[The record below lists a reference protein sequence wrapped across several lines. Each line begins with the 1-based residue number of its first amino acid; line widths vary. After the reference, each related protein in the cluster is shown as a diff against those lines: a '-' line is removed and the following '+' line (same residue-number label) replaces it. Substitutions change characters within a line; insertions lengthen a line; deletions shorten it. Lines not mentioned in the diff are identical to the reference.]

1 MENIQRRL
9 NGNME
14 IKKLEKY
21 IIKKDKTD
29 MLSSLKKVN
38 KKIIDEK
45 MEEYD
50 VDSIEELAKYIIE
63 EFKEILSSAKNDIF
77 TQIFFQRLV
86 NNENSMV
93 FSAYE
98 QDVECFNVFAY
109 ENGKYYSYYIPD
121 EIKEIIKE
129 ELGF

>member
-1 MENIQRRL
+1 MENTLRRL

-21 IIKKDKTD
+21 LIKKEKTD

-63 EFKEILSSAKNDIF
+63 EFKEILSSTKDDIF

-121 EIKEIIKE
+121 EIKEIINE

>member
-38 KKIIDEK
+38 KGFIDEK
-45 MEEYD
+45 ME
-50 VDSIEELAKYIIE
+50 
-63 EFKEILSSAKNDIF
+63 
-77 TQIFFQRLV
+77 
-86 NNENSMV
+86 
-93 FSAYE
+93 
-98 QDVECFNVFAY
+98 
-109 ENGKYYSYYIPD
+109 
-121 EIKEIIKE
+121 
-129 ELGF
+129 

>member
-1 MENIQRRL
+1 
-9 NGNME
+9 ME

-21 IIKKDKTD
+21 LIKKENTD

-45 MEEYD
+45 MEEYG
-50 VDSIEELAKYIIE
+50 VNSIEELSKYIIE
-63 EFKEILSSAKNDIF
+63 EFKEILDSTKDDIF
-77 TQIFFQRLV
+77 TQMFFQRLV
-86 NNENSMV
+86 NNENSMI

-98 QDVECFNVFAY
+98 QDVEYFNVFVY
-109 ENGKYYSYYIPD
+109 DNGEHYSYYIPD
-121 EIKEIIKE
+121 ELRTIIKE

>member
-29 MLSSLKKVN
+29 MLSSLKKVD
-38 KKIIDEK
+38 KGFIDEK
-45 MEEYD
+45 MEWYG
-50 VDSIEELAKYIIE
+50 VNSIEKLSEKIVG

-77 TQIFFQRLV
+77 TQMFFQRLV
-86 NNENSMV
+86 NNENSMI

-98 QDVECFNVFAY
+98 QDVECFNVFVY
-109 ENGKYYSYYIPD
+109 DSGKHYSYYIPD
-121 EIKEIIKE
+121 EIRIIIKE